1 MPSLVSKLV
10 KKGANVNCRTTHQA
24 TAFHLAV
31 GECDRSACISL
42 FNCTATHTGAG
53 HIEVVKQL
61 LDCNADFRLCNA
73 DGLNAIDLAVQVT
86 ILSPCH
92 FCS

>member
-1 MPSLVSKLV
+1 VSATEALASLYL
-10 KKGANVNCRTTHQA
+10 
-24 TAFHLAV
+24 
-31 GECDRSACISL
+31 
-42 FNCTATHTGAG
+42 TATSTGAG
-53 HIEVVKQL
+53 HIDVVKQL

-86 ILSPCH
+86 ILMILCSPCH